1 MDAFKCSDCHMT
13 FGTVGLLQKH
23 KRKFCVGGS
32 LGDPD
37 NLLLRKGLYSA
48 DTPRQRPL
56 SPDDRPLEG
65 SEIVSKKVNQL
76 RAFKDKREKLR
87 DIRNLEE
94 RLLLDNLE
102 DTERKLGDS
111 PRSPRRTRSRLP
123 LSRHPEVRDL
133 QIEYERL
140 KDEENRTVGYG
151 GPLPPPVREIE
162 NISPMSDTSM
172 SIHLPGESKQ
182 FGRLGTQDIGTRAL
196 ELRIKA
202 DYPHYNPNQ
211 EAQLRQL
218 AENHGRQME
227 YLQIKNRDLEKQ
239 REDIRRRLEQLGQ
252 RVPGKNNS
260 ADLLA
265 ELRAQEERNQKALN
279 DLRRQL
285 FEMGSKRVNVIE
297 VEKPMNYPQPII
309 QQSLPPPPPQE
320 KERKSYIYPVYY
332 GSSLVAEI
340 SAMRQ
345 AYLQNGGNERD
356 VLDQLSQMQAE
367 AQRIED
373 EMKNT
378 NYDNRHREKKPDL
391 SGKMQMIEMENDRL
405 HKELMLLQEQNF
417 LNQNKRK
424 SDREDELERE
434 LQRLREEQLR
444 KMLELQNEIALL
456 KQRALWERRPDPPQ
470 APPPQ
475 PKNAEMPWL
484 LQRPY
489 VDVEPMQPY
498 DQYAGFMIFYDFVL
512 NLDPRTTACRLIVGL
527 HGTGQSI
534 GEPTVLP
541 TVYTEPA
548 TRAVGPSGGAN
559 AVIGARQ
566 PVPKC
571 PADSDL
577 GVVVELQLSGG
588 PASEYDKHSLITRA
602 WVKVPLFDNDAK
614 LIAGKFRIPFRNVP
628 IKPFLHASEL
638 QKLEKF
644 DDAELYYRIVN
655 MRDSEV
661 QSLLNISASNHQ
673 QYNQPTIPSLYKTP
687 TPVQNPPPPPSIGSR
702 MSSRELRLPS
712 ITPTGAPLLPRDT
725 TIGFQVDRVKK
736 AEFGEGKV
744 RVTAYYAS
752 TGKVVQSSTSP
763 VTCSTTAVKSNFKY
777 GFHVFG
783 QQEATFNNVDMQGDM
798 VLIARFYLRKRQD
811 IVTDDIILHDQQHD
825 ATLYDEETLVAW
837 TAVPLVMS
845 TEDLSLRT
853 RRNFNPNTM
862 NINTGTHTLK
872 LFYPPVPDSTQI
884 PFDNR
889 PYKSDWTRYG
899 KASLRIHIFQ
909 GQPRPGSLTP
919 SEESAEDGEEVLP
932 EFAWL
937 PLDRKTPPKE
947 PFLIGDGFDL
957 YIDGCRFLPDSVTFS
972 KVAGRVLDRKYGVFG
987 KDINTTVKLDSEI
1000 YNPVYENKIEFRE
1013 SNIPPSATLLLKIYT
1028 VDNFYKSLSVVGYA
1042 TLNIFVESGT
1052 ERQPTVDQP
1061 GLQISLNEGAHQ
1073 LRLYSQGPNGVDP
1086 LSETSLR
1093 DANIRIVPCASALV
1107 RLTRVPKGSTGKAL
1121 EQSKVPETDWLRLG
1135 LYIPRPRYTDRI
1147 YYSSKCLPTKGES
1160 RLFHSMMKR
1169 PSISMRDAVAK
1180 LAKAK
1185 ESFYRSDKNIEEYI
1199 RNKLTKGQ
1207 DNKAIDQDLTYICQ
1221 YNPKS
1226 GVKIAVDSALNLP
1239 WTNFTHAHICLN
1251 PPGAFYMG
1259 APHAAYDKL
1268 TFTELLDLKSTNTSP
1283 TWKDGFKHF
1292 PRRSFHRFLCAII
1305 HLQEVQVTIA
1315 RENYKYGLLE
1325 QAWTAVQLFVD
1336 KYTYTT
1342 TFQLPLFQGAP
1353 TPQMLKQLA
1362 REPCRD
1368 WMERNIRNNTIYLL
1382 EGASVF
1388 VRVSDGRR
1396 DDELAGN
1403 VTVSKLVE
1411 VNTDYIPAQLE
1422 ADYTRERPG
1431 KVLESFVPPGKAP
1444 DQFNDSLAIKF
1455 KNLVYKLY
1463 EDDKVNK

>member
-65 SEIVSKKVNQL
+65 SAIVSKK
-76 RAFKDKREKLR
+76 
-87 DIRNLEE
+87 
-94 RLLLDNLE
+94 
-102 DTERKLGDS
+102 
-111 PRSPRRTRSRLP
+111 
-123 LSRHPEVRDL
+123 
-133 QIEYERL
+133 
-140 KDEENRTVGYG
+140 
-151 GPLPPPVREIE
+151 
-162 NISPMSDTSM
+162 
-172 SIHLPGESKQ
+172 
-182 FGRLGTQDIGTRAL
+182 
-196 ELRIKA
+196 

-252 RVPGKNNS
+252 RVPGKDNS

-265 ELRAQEERNQKALN
+265 ELRAQEERNQKSLN

-285 FEMGSKRVNVIE
+285 FEMGQKRVNVIE

-309 QQSLPPPPPQE
+309 QQTLPPPPPQE

-373 EMKNT
+373 EMKNS

-391 SGKMQMIEMENDRL
+391 SGKMNMIEMENDRL

-417 LNQNKRK
+417 LSQNKRK

-456 KQRALWERRPDPPQ
+456 KQRALWERRPEPLP

-475 PKNAEMPWL
+475 P
-484 LQRPY
+484 RPY

-548 TRAVGPSGGAN
+548 TRAVGTSGGAN

-673 QYNQPTIPSLYKTP
+673 QYNQPTIPSLYKSP
-687 TPVQNPPPPPSIGSR
+687 TLVQNPPPPPSIGSR

-736 AEFGEGKV
+736 AEYGEGKV

-798 VLIARFYLRKRQD
+798 ILIARFYLRKRQD
-811 IVTDDIILHDQQHD
+811 IVTDDIILHDQQND

-899 KASLRIHIFQ
+899 KASLRLHIFQ

-987 KDINTTVKLDSEI
+987 KDINTTVKLDSDI

-1028 VDNFYKSLSVVGYA
+1028 LDNFYKSLSVVGYA

-1086 LSETSLR
+1086 LSESSLR

-1135 LYIPRPRYTDRI
+1135 LHIPRPRYTDRI

-1169 PSISMRDAVAK
+1169 PSIPMRDAVAK

-1336 KYTYTT
+1336 KYAYTT

-1388 VRVSDGRR
+1388 VRASDGRR

-1403 VTVSKLVE
+1403 VAASKLVE

-1431 KVLESFVPPGKAP
+1431 KVLESLVPPGKAP

>member
-65 SEIVSKKVNQL
+65 SAIVSKK
-76 RAFKDKREKLR
+76 
-87 DIRNLEE
+87 
-94 RLLLDNLE
+94 
-102 DTERKLGDS
+102 
-111 PRSPRRTRSRLP
+111 
-123 LSRHPEVRDL
+123 
-133 QIEYERL
+133 
-140 KDEENRTVGYG
+140 
-151 GPLPPPVREIE
+151 
-162 NISPMSDTSM
+162 
-172 SIHLPGESKQ
+172 
-182 FGRLGTQDIGTRAL
+182 
-196 ELRIKA
+196 

-252 RVPGKNNS
+252 RVPGKDNS

-265 ELRAQEERNQKALN
+265 ELRAQEERNQKSLN

-285 FEMGSKRVNVIE
+285 FEMGQKRVNVIKFDILEENIERSRKLLEIFQEKLYNDPEFDCLVSLHPKVDQSIQLNEDSLMSVYNVRSLTPNNQSKDNISVSSDYDRQRSCSHCSQPSSPHTTSEDMHRHLSEFKNKLNDLSQNITHHRYGRYRE

-309 QQSLPPPPPQE
+309 QQTLPPPPPQE

-373 EMKNT
+373 EMKNS

-391 SGKMQMIEMENDRL
+391 SGKMNMIEMENDRL

-417 LNQNKRK
+417 LSQNKRK

-456 KQRALWERRPDPPQ
+456 KQRALWERRPEPLP

-541 TVYTEPA
+541 TVYTEPS
-548 TRAVGPSGGAN
+548 TRAVGTSGGAN

-673 QYNQPTIPSLYKTP
+673 QYNQPTIPSLYKSP

-736 AEFGEGKV
+736 AEYGEGKV

-798 VLIARFYLRKRQD
+798 ILIARFYLRKRQD

-899 KASLRIHIFQ
+899 KASLRLHIFQ

-987 KDINTTVKLDSEI
+987 KDINTTVKLDSDI

-1028 VDNFYKSLSVVGYA
+1028 LDNFYKSLSVVGYA

-1086 LSETSLR
+1086 LSESSLK

-1135 LYIPRPRYTDRI
+1135 LHIPRPRYTDRI

-1169 PSISMRDAVAK
+1169 PSIPMRDAVAK

-1336 KYTYTT
+1336 KYAYTT

-1388 VRVSDGRR
+1388 VRASDGRR

-1403 VTVSKLVE
+1403 VAVSKLVE

-1431 KVLESFVPPGKAP
+1431 KVLEALVPPGKAP

>member
-1 MDAFKCSDCHMT
+1 MVNAAIK
-13 FGTVGLLQKH
+13 
-23 KRKFCVGGS
+23 
-32 LGDPD
+32 
-37 NLLLRKGLYSA
+37 
-48 DTPRQRPL
+48 PL
-56 SPDDRPLEG
+56 
-65 SEIVSKKVNQL
+65 
-76 RAFKDKREKLR
+76 
-87 DIRNLEE
+87 
-94 RLLLDNLE
+94 
-102 DTERKLGDS
+102 T
-111 PRSPRRTRSRLP
+111 
-123 LSRHPEVRDL
+123 
-133 QIEYERL
+133 Y
-140 KDEENRTVGYG
+140 
-151 GPLPPPVREIE
+151 
-162 NISPMSDTSM
+162 
-172 SIHLPGESKQ
+172 
-182 FGRLGTQDIGTRAL
+182 
-196 ELRIKA
+196 
-202 DYPHYNPNQ
+202 
-211 EAQLRQL
+211 
-218 AENHGRQME
+218 
-227 YLQIKNRDLEKQ
+227 
-239 REDIRRRLEQLGQ
+239 
-252 RVPGKNNS
+252 
-260 ADLLA
+260 
-265 ELRAQEERNQKALN
+265 
-279 DLRRQL
+279 
-285 FEMGSKRVNVIE
+285 
-297 VEKPMNYPQPII
+297 
-309 QQSLPPPPPQE
+309 
-320 KERKSYIYPVYY
+320 
-332 GSSLVAEI
+332 
-340 SAMRQ
+340 
-345 AYLQNGGNERD
+345 
-356 VLDQLSQMQAE
+356 
-367 AQRIED
+367 
-373 EMKNT
+373 
-378 NYDNRHREKKPDL
+378 
-391 SGKMQMIEMENDRL
+391 
-405 HKELMLLQEQNF
+405 
-417 LNQNKRK
+417 
-424 SDREDELERE
+424 ELERE

-456 KQRALWERRPDPPQ
+456 KQRALWERRPEPLP

-498 DQYAGFMIFYDFVL
+498 DQYVIWNAGIPRTVITCPRSLRASFKVVAGFMIFYDFVL

-548 TRAVGPSGGAN
+548 TRAVGTSGGAN

-628 IKPFLHASEL
+628 IKPFLHATEL

-673 QYNQPTIPSLYKTP
+673 QYNQPTIPSLYKSP

-736 AEFGEGKV
+736 AEYGEGKV

-798 VLIARFYLRKRQD
+798 ILIARFYLRKRQD

-899 KASLRIHIFQ
+899 KASLRLHIFQ

-987 KDINTTVKLDSEI
+987 KDINTTVKLDSDI

-1028 VDNFYKSLSVVGYA
+1028 LDNFYKSLSVVGYA

-1086 LSETSLR
+1086 LSESSLK

-1135 LYIPRPRYTDRI
+1135 LHIPRPRYTDRI

-1169 PSISMRDAVAK
+1169 PSIPMRDAVAK

-1199 RNKLTKGQ
+1199 RNKLTKARTK
-1207 DNKAIDQDLTYICQ
+1207 KAIDQDLTYICQ

-1336 KYTYTT
+1336 KYAYTT

-1388 VRVSDGRR
+1388 VRASDGRR

-1403 VTVSKLVE
+1403 VAVSKLVE

-1431 KVLESFVPPGKAP
+1431 KVLESLVPPGKAP